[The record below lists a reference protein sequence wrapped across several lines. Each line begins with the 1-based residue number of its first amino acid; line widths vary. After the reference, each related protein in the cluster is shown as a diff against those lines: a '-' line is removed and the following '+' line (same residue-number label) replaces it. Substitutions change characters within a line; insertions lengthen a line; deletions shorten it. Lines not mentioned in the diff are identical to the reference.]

1 MASREDLE
9 SYVARLDDSIG
20 SDEVGTGIWAITPG
34 ENDAPIVVSFDPPVA
49 VFRVNVMELP
59 EPGPNRNDLM
69 QKLLELNAEGM
80 VHGSYGVEG
89 SQVVLT
95 DALQLKNLDF
105 NEFQASLD
113 SITLA
118 LASQMSAL
126 ASFKE

>member
-9 SYVARLDDSIG
+9 SFVARLDDSIS
-20 SDEVGTGIWAITPG
+20 SDEVETGIWTITG
-34 ENDAPIVVSFDPPVA
+34 EDDAPIVVSFNPPVA
-49 VFRVNVMELP
+49 VFHVNVMELLG
-59 EPGPNRNDLM
+59 PGTNRNELM

-80 VHGSYGVEG
+80 VHGSYGIEG

-95 DALQLKNLDF
+95 DALQLENLDF

>member
-1 MASREDLE
+1 MASRDDLE
-9 SYVARLDDSIG
+9 SFVARLDDSIN
-20 SDEVGTGIWAITPG
+20 SDEVEKGIWAITG
-34 ENDAPIVVSFDPPVA
+34 EDDAPIVVSFNPPVA

-59 EPGPNRNDLM
+59 KPGTNRTELM

-80 VHGSYGVEG
+80 VHGSYGIEG

-95 DALQLKNLDF
+95 DALQLENLDF

-118 LASQMSAL
+118 LASHMSAL

>member
-34 ENDAPIVVSFDPPVA
+34 ENHAPIVVSFDPPVA

-80 VHGSYGVEG
+80 VHGSYGIEG

-118 LASQMSAL
+118 LASHMSAL

>member
-1 MASREDLE
+1 
-9 SYVARLDDSIG
+9 
-20 SDEVGTGIWAITPG
+20 
-34 ENDAPIVVSFDPPVA
+34 
-49 VFRVNVMELP
+49 
-59 EPGPNRNDLM
+59 
-69 QKLLELNAEGM
+69 M

-118 LASQMSAL
+118 LASHMSAL

>member
-1 MASREDLE
+1 MASRDDLE
-9 SYVARLDDSIG
+9 SFVGRLDESVS

-34 ENDAPIVVSFDPPVA
+34 EDNAPIVVSFDPPVA

-59 EPGPNRNDLM
+59 EPGPNRSELM
-69 QKLLELNAEGM
+69 QKLLELNTEGL
-80 VHGSYGVEG
+80 VHGSYGIEG

-95 DALQLKNLDF
+95 DALQLENLDF

-118 LASQMSAL
+118 LASHMSAL

>member
-9 SYVARLDDSIG
+9 SFVAQLDDSIS
-20 SDEVGTGIWAITPG
+20 SDEVETGIWTITG
-34 ENDAPIVVSFDPPVA
+34 EDDAPIVVSFNPPVA
-49 VFRVNVMELP
+49 VFHVNVMELP
-59 EPGPNRNDLM
+59 GPGTNRNELM

-80 VHGSYGVEG
+80 VHGSYGIEG

-95 DALQLKNLDF
+95 NALQLENLDF

-118 LASQMSAL
+118 LASHMSAL

>member
-1 MASREDLE
+1 MASSDDLE
-9 SYVARLDDSIG
+9 SFVGRLDESVS

-34 ENDAPIVVSFDPPVA
+34 EDNAPIVVSFDPPVA

-59 EPGPNRNDLM
+59 EPGPNRSELM
-69 QKLLELNAEGM
+69 QKLLELNTEGL
-80 VHGSYGVEG
+80 VHGSYGIEG

-95 DALQLKNLDF
+95 DALQLENLDF

-118 LASQMSAL
+118 LASHMSAL

>member
-9 SYVARLDDSIG
+9 SFVARLDDSIS
-20 SDEVGTGIWAITPG
+20 SDEVDKGIWAITG
-34 ENDAPIVVSFDPPVA
+34 EDAAPIVVSFNPPVA

-59 EPGPNRNDLM
+59 QPGSNRNELM
-69 QKLLELNAEGM
+69 QKLLEFNAEGM
-80 VHGSYGVEG
+80 VHGSYGIEG

-95 DALQLKNLDF
+95 DALQLENLDF

-118 LASQMSAL
+118 LASHMSAL

>member
-1 MASREDLE
+1 MASRDDLE
-9 SYVARLDDSIG
+9 SFVGRLDESVS

-34 ENDAPIVVSFDPPVA
+34 EDDAPIVVSFDPPVA

-59 EPGPNRNDLM
+59 EPGPNRSELM
-69 QKLLELNAEGM
+69 QKLLELNTEGL
-80 VHGSYGVEG
+80 VHGSYGIEG

-95 DALQLKNLDF
+95 DALQLENLDF

-118 LASQMSAL
+118 LASHMSAL